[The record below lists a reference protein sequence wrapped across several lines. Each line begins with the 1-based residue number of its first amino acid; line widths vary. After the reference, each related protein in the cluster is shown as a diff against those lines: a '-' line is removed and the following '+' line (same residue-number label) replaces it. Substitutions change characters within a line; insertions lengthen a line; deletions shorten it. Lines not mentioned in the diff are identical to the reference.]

1 MTFHKNLIFKK
12 RHKFFLNFAVLYF
25 QKFEKGLD
33 PFMKYMKKI
42 LSLALI
48 VLILNLNI
56 VPEITPLGN
65 DRFPIE
71 ITDIGGGFDG
81 SDK

>member
-1 MTFHKNLIFKK
+1 
-12 RHKFFLNFAVLYF
+12 
-25 QKFEKGLD
+25 
-33 PFMKYMKKI
+33 MKYMKKI

-71 ITDIGGGFDG
+71 ITDIGGGFGG
-81 SDK
+81 SDT